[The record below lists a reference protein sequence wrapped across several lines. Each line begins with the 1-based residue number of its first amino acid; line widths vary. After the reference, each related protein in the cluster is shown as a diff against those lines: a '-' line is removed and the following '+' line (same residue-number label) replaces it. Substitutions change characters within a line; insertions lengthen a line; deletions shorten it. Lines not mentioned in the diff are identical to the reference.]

1 MARILL
7 LFFLTIFLSCSCFA
21 EDLKEEISEV
31 LKKQNEAWNKGD
43 LEGYVRP
50 YDDSGDFVFVSST
63 IIRSPQ
69 KLKERYELR
78 YKAGKADYGQI
89 SVSELEVQE
98 LAPGLARAWGR
109 WKVAFER
116 TQITGLFT
124 LILQKKAGE
133 WRIIHD
139 HSN

>member
-1 MARILL
+1 MGRTLFLL
-7 LFFLTIFLSCSCFA
+7 LIAFSLACPCFG
-21 EDLKEEISEV
+21 EDLKEEITQL
-31 LKKQNEAWNKGD
+31 LKEQNEAWNRGD
-43 LEGYVRP
+43 LDGYVRA

-63 IIRSPQ
+63 VIRSPQ

-78 YKAGKADYGQI
+78 YKTEKSDFGKI
-89 SVSELEVQE
+89 STSDLEVQE

-109 WKVAFER
+109 WKVVFTR
-116 TQITGLFT
+116 TEITGLFT
-124 LILQKKAGE
+124 LILQKKAGR

>member
-1 MARILL
+1 MVRSILFL
-7 LFFLTIFLSCSCFA
+7 LITICLSCACFA
-21 EDLKEEISEV
+21 DDLNAEITQLLKE
-31 LKKQNEAWNKGD
+31 QNDAWNRGD
-43 LEGYVRP
+43 LDGYVRP
-50 YDDSGDFVFVSST
+50 YDDSGNFVFVSSR

-69 KLKERYELR
+69 KLKERYEQR
-78 YKAGKADYGQI
+78 YKAGESDYGKI

-109 WKVAFER
+109 WKVVFVR
-116 TQITGLFT
+116 TEITGLFT
-124 LILQKKAGE
+124 LILQKKAGQ

>member
-1 MARILL
+1 MQRTI
-7 LFFLTIFLSCSCFA
+7 LFFLITIFLSSSCLA
-21 EDLKEEISEV
+21 EDLKEEISQV

-43 LEGYVRP
+43 LDGYVRP

-78 YKAGKADYGQI
+78 YKAGEADFGEI

-124 LILQKKAGE
+124 LILQKKAGQ